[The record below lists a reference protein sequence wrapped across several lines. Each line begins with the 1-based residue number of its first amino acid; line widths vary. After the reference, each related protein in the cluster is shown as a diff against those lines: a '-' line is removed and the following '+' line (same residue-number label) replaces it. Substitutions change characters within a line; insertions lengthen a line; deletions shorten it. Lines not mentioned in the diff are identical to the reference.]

1 MNNPGWADE
10 IAELGYEQ
18 ARGKIMEFKG
28 VGPKVAD
35 CILLF
40 AFQKFESFPVDVWM
54 SRIMSEFYDV
64 GNPKAT
70 LSAYEYDRIRRFAKD
85 YFGDYAGYA
94 QEYLFANRG

>member
-1 MNNPGWADE
+1 
-10 IAELGYEQ
+10 
-18 ARGKIMEFKG
+18 

-40 AFQKFESFPVDVWM
+40 AFRKFESFPVDVWM
-54 SRIMSEFYDV
+54 RSIMSEFYDV

-70 LSAYEYDRIRRFAKD
+70 LSAYDYDRIRRFAKD
-85 YFGDYAGYA
+85 YFGEYASYA